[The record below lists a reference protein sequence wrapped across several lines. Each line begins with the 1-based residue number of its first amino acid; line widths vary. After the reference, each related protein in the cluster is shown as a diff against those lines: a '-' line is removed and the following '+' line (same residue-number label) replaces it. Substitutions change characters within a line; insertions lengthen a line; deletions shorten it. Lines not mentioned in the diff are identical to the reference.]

1 MNTVEDNDTA
11 ATSLVARIRNILLQ
25 PSVEWDKIALET
37 TTAKDVFSRY
47 VLILAAIPAL
57 ASLIGSQVFGVNA
70 FLFSVKPPLWQSAM
84 TAVLVYGLS
93 LVSVW
98 VLSLVINALTPT
110 FQGEK
115 NTTQAYKVAAYSNT
129 PGWLVGIFSLIPHL
143 GVLGLLGLYGIY
155 LLYRGLPRLM
165 KSPVEKSTTFTL
177 AVVVVG
183 IVVNLVLFAL
193 IAPVMGLVGGAGA
206 NIAANAPSEV
216 TINGKNVDV
225 TGLEAAARKM
235 EDAAEKMQNP
245 EAVKVVD
252 PNVLEGLM
260 PAMVA
265 GAARGEVTTSA
276 NSAGQYSGSSAEAQY
291 LIEDGNL
298 NVKVTDIGAMGAM
311 AALGTAMN
319 VNSSRKVGESYEK
332 ITTENGRLVSESY
345 DADTKHGKYSVLVAE
360 RILIE
365 AEGDNV
371 EMATLKSA
379 VDAVGV
385 TRAEKLIE

>member
-25 PSVEWDKIALET
+25 PSVEWDKIAQET
-37 TTAKDVFSRY
+37 TTAKEVFSRY

-57 ASLIGSQVFGVNA
+57 ATLIGSQIFGVNA
-70 FLFSVKPPLWQSAM
+70 FLFSVKPPLWQSVM

-115 NTTQAYKVAAYSNT
+115 NPAQAYKVAAYSNT
-129 PGWLVGIFSLIPHL
+129 PGWLAGIFSLIPHL

-183 IVVNLVLFAL
+183 IVVNLVLFAVV
-193 IAPVMGLVGGAGA
+193 APVMGLVSGAGA

-216 TINGKNVDV
+216 TINGKTVDV

-235 EDAAEKMQNP
+235 EDAAEKMQNA

-379 VDAVGV
+379 VDAVGF
-385 TRAEKLIE
+385 TRAEKLIQ